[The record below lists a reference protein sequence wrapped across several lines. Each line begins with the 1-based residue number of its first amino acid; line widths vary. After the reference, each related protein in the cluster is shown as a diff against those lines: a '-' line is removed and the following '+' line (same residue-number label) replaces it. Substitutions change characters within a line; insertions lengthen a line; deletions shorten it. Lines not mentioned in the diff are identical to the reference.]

1 MNEVYKEESARSA
14 INNASNVA
22 IKEIDKL
29 YAEIRFLRSRNDE
42 LESYKA
48 NNGGQ
53 GEYWQFMAKNERELR
68 LRETAKSDFSL
79 LMMIMAFISTFLM
92 AGLVAWM

>member
-53 GEYWQFMAKNERELR
+53 GEYWQFMEKNEKRR
-68 LRETAKSDFSL
+68 SIYVFTRKRIHRFHRRT
-79 LMMIMAFISTFLM
+79 
-92 AGLVAWM
+92 